1 MLATVAVTLIALF
14 LSVVLTLGGW
24 GVPLAVAHLAFA
36 LGIVPLIFAAMLH
49 FVPVLTR
56 TGDPE
61 AGVKRLPL
69 WAQLAGLVAVVAM
82 QGWLPRGWLHAAA
95 AVDLIFVLILL
106 VWISQ
111 RMRRCLGAPH
121 PGTRWY
127 VAALAALLLAL
138 LAVLAMPV
146 IPDAWG
152 ALRRLHLHLNTLGLV
167 GLAALGTLPVLL
179 PTALGKPDPQAAV
192 WLRRRLWPAVAAILL
207 LAVGAAISWP
217 LAVPGAA
224 IMLVLAL
231 GLFGQWA
238 RCFGLRTLATDGVS
252 ASLLAAVLGLILLL
266 AAGTLHGMG
275 VLAALP
281 VLLAWVVGFL
291 LPLVTGALSQL
302 LPVWRWPGPQI
313 PARHAMRARLAAGGV
328 WRGGGF
334 LIAAGLLLAGANLAA
349 ALVLGGTLAIFVVNL
364 AQAIRVPRSTR

>member
-1 MLATVAVTLIALF
+1 MKPGF
-14 LSVVLTLGGW
+14 SDGGCRC
-24 GVPLAVAHLAFA
+24 G
-36 LGIVPLIFAAMLH
+36 
-49 FVPVLTR
+49 
-56 TGDPE
+56 
-61 AGVKRLPL
+61 
-69 WAQLAGLVAVVAM
+69 
-82 QGWLPRGWLHAAA
+82 AA

-127 VAALAALLLAL
+127 GAALAALLLAL

-152 ALRRLHLHLNTLGLV
+152 PLRRLHLHLNTLGLV

-192 WLRRRLWPAVAAILL
+192 WLRRRLWPAVAATLL
-207 LAVGAAISWP
+207 LAAGAAISWP

-231 GLFGQWA
+231 GLVGQWA

-291 LPLVTGALSQL
+291 LLLVTGALSQL
-302 LPVWRWPGPQI
+302 LPVWRFPGPRT
-313 PARHAMRARLAAGGV
+313 PARDAMRAVLVAGGA
-328 WRGGGF
+328 WR
-334 LIAAGLLLAGANLAA
+334 AALFLLAGLAFIADLTTAGA
-349 ALVLGGTLAIFVVNL
+349 ALLTTAMLLFAFSLLRAMRIL
-364 AQAIRVPRSTR
+364 RSTR